1 MSYLT
6 VVANVLLNILLITVI
21 FRMDAEIMSIAQKN
35 IQTEVYSELTID
47 KNKKGSA
54 NKDTYIAAEVI
65 NMSSIL
71 EYNPVCVT

>member
-21 FRMDAEIMSIAQKN
+21 LRMDAEMMSIAQKN

-47 KNKKGSA
+47 KNKKFSA